1 VLLRTEFYVQYLFRI
16 SIAKA
21 SLFKK
26 TNKKQLKIVHKLKDL
41 WNTIMKRHT
50 GAAGWNVPD

>member
-1 VLLRTEFYVQYLFRI
+1 MLLRTEFYLQHLFKI

-21 SLFKK
+21 SLFKD
-26 TNKKQLKIVHKLKDL
+26 KQRLKLVHIMKDL
-41 WNTIMKRHT
+41 WNTIMKKHT